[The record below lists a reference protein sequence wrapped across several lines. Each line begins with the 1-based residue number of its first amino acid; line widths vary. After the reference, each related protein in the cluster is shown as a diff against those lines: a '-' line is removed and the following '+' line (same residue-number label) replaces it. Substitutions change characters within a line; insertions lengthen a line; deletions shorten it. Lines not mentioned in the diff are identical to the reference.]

1 MSKQLIKDIKDG
13 DFVSSFFQIEGG
25 QLNEFKSKSG
35 KFAVLNLSDRTG
47 TLRAVCWENGEKV
60 YHSLE
65 VGGIAYVQGRVNV
78 FNNNLQ
84 INVDKIHMDEHR
96 EYDPADF
103 LPVGE
108 VDVEARFAYIGKLM
122 DSVQNPYLNR
132 LLHAFFDDPEIAAP
146 FKECPAAKS
155 IHHNY
160 IGGLIEHITNCARI
174 AETLCEIYP
183 RLNRDL
189 LITGTLLHDIGKI
202 RELSFDTKIDYTDEG
217 RLTGHLVIGER
228 MIWERIRNIEGFP
241 AHLENEIL
249 HLILSHHGEN
259 NTGSP
264 KRPKM
269 AEACALHFLEN
280 LDAQTKR
287 FLQIIEGTNSPGK
300 SAWTTYDRLLE
311 RYVYKGYPDDDEPGN
326 GE

>member
-1 MSKQLIKDIKDG
+1 MAKQLIKDIRDG
-13 DFVSSFFQIEGG
+13 DFISSFFQIEGG

-35 KFAVLNLSDRTG
+35 KFAVLNLSDRSG
-47 TLRAVCWENGEKV
+47 VIRAVCWENGEKV

-65 VGGIAYVQGRVNV
+65 VGGIAYLQGRVNV

-84 INVDKIHMDEHR
+84 INVDKIHMAQQGEF
-96 EYDPADF
+96 ESSDF

-108 VDVEARFAYIGKLM
+108 VDVDARFAYVREIMETVK
-122 DSVQNPYLNR
+122 NPYLKK
-132 LLHAFFDDPEIAAP
+132 LLELFFDDPEIAEP
-146 FKECPAAKS
+146 FKRSPAAKS

-160 IGGLIEHITNCARI
+160 IGGLIEHITNCVTI
-174 AETLCEIYP
+174 AETLCGIYP
-183 RLNRDL
+183 QLNRDL

-228 MIWERIRNIEGFP
+228 MLWERIRTIEGFP
-241 AHLENEIL
+241 THLENEIL
-249 HLILSHHGEN
+249 HLIISHHGEN

-287 FLQIIEGTNSPGK
+287 FIQLIEGSNSPGK
-300 SAWTTYDRLLE
+300 SAWTTYDRMLE
-311 RYVYKGYPDDDEPGN
+311 RYVYKGYPDDDSGN
-326 GE
+326 GD